1 MRRAN
6 CAAPHALIDLPDSH
20 MASQTTRPIADMV
33 LSVTVVIAAVA
44 IYVESL
50 GLPPAHWEPLG
61 SAALPQALCICMSF
75 FALIIF
81 IRAFIALRAQRAAAG
96 SAEAVANNNSE
107 QEFQRR
113 PWTAAGMFGLFAA
126 YVAVMHAGLLGFV
139 EATFLFLVS
148 VCLLF
153 TKGNRRHIP
162 WIIVFALVIA
172 IGNYLIFTKFLY
184 IDLPAT
190 SWL

>member
-1 MRRAN
+1 
-6 CAAPHALIDLPDSH
+6 

-33 LSVTVVIAAVA
+33 LSVAVIVAAVA

-61 SAALPQALCICMSF
+61 SAALPQALCVCMSF
-75 FALIIF
+75 FAVIIF
-81 IRAFIALRAQRAAAG
+81 IRAFLALRRQKATAASGA
-96 SAEAVANNNSE
+96 SVENNNDS
-107 QEFQRR
+107 QDFQRR
-113 PWTAAGMFGLFAA
+113 PWTAAGMFALFAA
-126 YVAVMHAGLLGFV
+126 YVAVMHAGMLGFV
-139 EATFLFLVS
+139 EATFLFLVA

-153 TKGNRRHIP
+153 TKGDRRHIP
-162 WIIVFALVIA
+162 WIIVFALVLS

>member
-1 MRRAN
+1 
-6 CAAPHALIDLPDSH
+6 
-20 MASQTTRPIADMV
+20 MASPTSRPIADMV
-33 LSVTVVIAAVA
+33 LSATVVIAAIA

-50 GLPPAHWEPLG
+50 DLPPAHWEPLG

-75 FALIIF
+75 FAVIIF
-81 IRAFIALRAQRAAAG
+81 IRAVFALRAQKAAAG
-96 SAEAVANNNSE
+96 SAAGAAADAEGE
-107 QEFQRR
+107 RDFQRR

-126 YVAVMHAGLLGFV
+126 YVAAMHADLLGFV
-139 EATFLFLVS
+139 EATFLFLVA

-162 WIIVFALVIA
+162 WIIVFALVIS
-172 IGNYLIFTKFLY
+172 IGNYLVFTKFLY

-190 SWL
+190 AWL

>member
-1 MRRAN
+1 M
-6 CAAPHALIDLPDSH
+6 SQ
-20 MASQTTRPIADMV
+20 QTTRPIADMI
-33 LSVTVVIAAVA
+33 LSVTVVSAAIA
-44 IYVESL
+44 IYFESL

-61 SAALPQALCICMSF
+61 SAALPQALCLCMSF
-75 FALIIF
+75 FAVIIF
-81 IRAFIALRAQRAAAG
+81 IRATLTLRAQRIDASATGTSG
-96 SAEAVANNNSE
+96 SLEPGE

-113 PWTAAGMFGLFAA
+113 PWTAASMFILLAA
-126 YVAVMHAGLLGFV
+126 YVAAMHSGLLGFV
-139 EATFLFLVS
+139 ESTFIFLVS

-153 TKGNRRHIP
+153 TKGNRKHIP

-184 IDLPAT
+184 IDLPET